1 MTDISRGLELSNVG
15 PNGLHL
21 VEKKPGQLLHGG
33 MTDELDDSPMVGN
46 DLPSGLINHANT
58 CFLASATQT
67 LVTIPSIKHLV
78 QVCFF
83 KMVYNK
89 AKKNIKI

>member
-1 MTDISRGLELSNVG
+1 MTDISRGLELSNVC

-21 VEKKPGQLLHGG
+21 VEKKPGQL
-33 MTDELDDSPMVGN
+33 LDDSPMVGN
-46 DLPSGLINHANT
+46 DLPSGLINYANA
-58 CFLASATQT
+58 CFFASATQT

-89 AKKNIKI
+89 AKKNIKIQYSF